1 MVWQGV
7 TRDLGLKWGGG
18 GGASTLGHH
27 EYFLLACSIFFLLN
41 PGNNEMV
48 IIVMDEFFKTTFFF
62 FVFTIHISITPWK
75 LPIVKNHYF
84 VKNVVLTKVI
94 IFKMVSFNNATWS
107 LTLIRESLLSHPK
120 TFTVLFIRFVLAF
133 KCSYGWGY
141 ILRLKLEKNFLV
153 MAVWIQWNSWVGYY
167 IVLKSKD

>member
-18 GGASTLGHH
+18 GGGVNLRTSWVLPFGL
-27 EYFLLACSIFFLLN
+27 FNFFLLN